1 MKKLLIATIVCAL
14 AFGASRLA
22 FAEGDDGG
30 QPVDPNT
37 PVADANAI
45 AE

>member
-1 MKKLLIATIVCAL
+1 MKKALIATIVFAL
-14 AFGASRLA
+14 AFGASRLIWA
-22 FAEGDDGG
+22 DDDGG
-30 QPVDPNT
+30 QPADPNT

>member
-14 AFGASRLA
+14 AFGASRLV
-22 FAEGDDGG
+22 FASDGCD
-30 QPVDPNT
+30 QPADPNA
-37 PVADANAI
+37 PVADANAQ